1 MTDEIPQLQGSPQGY
16 ASAER
21 VVVVEKKFEKT
32 FENLLT
38 NLPSCDTIRAQK
50 RCRGSSNGRTPAEQ
64 EVNVG
69 STPTLDTKKNL
80 KKVLDKPPEM

>member
-38 NLPSCDTIRAQK
+38 NLPSYDTIRAQK
-50 RCRGSSNGRTPAEQ
+50 ARARQSQRERPTR
-64 EVNVG
+64 VG
-69 STPTLDTKKNL
+69 KTFNPMTRPHG
-80 KKVLDKPPEM
+80 V